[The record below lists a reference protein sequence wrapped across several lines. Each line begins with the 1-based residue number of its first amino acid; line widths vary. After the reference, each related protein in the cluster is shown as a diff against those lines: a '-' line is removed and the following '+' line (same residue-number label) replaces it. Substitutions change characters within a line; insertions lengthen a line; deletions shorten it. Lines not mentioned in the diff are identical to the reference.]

1 MWGKKERLLRILHQ
15 QTYLHLLKMKFKN
28 FYNRLHTKFTF
39 QGYTTTMKYFTF
51 IDKDSFSFSS
61 PEIWEMVLNVGQW
74 PRLWKQVIDV
84 EIQTNGEIH
93 ENSKID
99 CYFTLFHL
107 MHLHFHIQLTSL
119 KKPQYASFT
128 IGGDFSGTGRWILR
142 ENENQT
148 DSTLNLHLQTHH
160 GFLKLISYLPFGE
173 SFIQYSH
180 RRVMLEG
187 KNMIIKKLQNA

>member
-1 MWGKKERLLRILHQ
+1 
-15 QTYLHLLKMKFKN
+15 
-28 FYNRLHTKFTF
+28 
-39 QGYTTTMKYFTF
+39 MKYFTF
-51 IDKDSFSFSS
+51 IDKDSFSFSAQ
-61 PEIWEMVLNVGQW
+61 EIWDMVLNVSQW

-93 ENSKID
+93 QHSKID

-119 KKPQYASFT
+119 KKPAYASFN

-142 ENENQT
+142 ENSNLT
-148 DSTLNLHLQTHH
+148 DSTLYLHLQTHH
-160 GFLKLISYLPFGE
+160 SFLKFIAILPFGE
-173 SFIQYSH
+173 RFIQYSH

-187 KNMIIKKLQNA
+187 KKMIIKKLKNG